1 MHGAQF
7 LQTLKQIRA
16 YNEHIALLVQKT
28 QSSMA
33 KHRYMQS
40 FAEDPANFL
49 KKWMG
54 SQRRDME
61 VILGERWGGEE
72 GTTMGGSEFRRG
84 GRDGVWG
91 SEKVR
96 EAVGLMVSKEAK
108 RA

>member
-1 MHGAQF
+1 
-7 LQTLKQIRA
+7 
-16 YNEHIALLVQKT
+16 
-28 QSSMA
+28 
-33 KHRYMQS
+33 MQS

-84 GRDGVWG
+84 GMDGVWG

-96 EAVGLMVSKEAK
+96 EAVGSMVSKEGK
-108 RA
+108 RG